1 MKVVHFLELKYSL
14 HFIQFLEFKEITS
27 QRKTRRLKALEFG
40 KKSLSKW
47 KKFGELKE

>member
-1 MKVVHFLELKYSL
+1 MKVVHFLEIKYSL
-14 HFIQFLEFKEITS
+14 HFIQFLELKDITS
-27 QRKTRRLKALEFG
+27 QQKTKRLKALEFR